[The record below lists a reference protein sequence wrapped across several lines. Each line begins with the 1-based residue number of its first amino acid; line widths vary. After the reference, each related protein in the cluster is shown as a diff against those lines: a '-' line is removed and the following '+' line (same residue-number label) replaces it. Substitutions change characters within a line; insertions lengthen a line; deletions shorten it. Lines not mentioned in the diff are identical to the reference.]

1 MRLKQMVILSDMPA
15 NNPLRTH
22 VRNQT
27 ITISQEQCQKMV
39 GLSKNKQTSTKER
52 TSEILKVQKM
62 FPSILYVERT
72 TLMKKTRV
80 FATISATV
88 MQWAHLHSNRVLLFA
103 EYHLSVCQE
112 TSLHSKVKCSYTGK
126 EKSQT
131 LQPKFILQKTR
142 MLAYLV
148 PNYTLYRTL
157 QIEIGC
163 SKFVLFCNPPV
174 HIPA

>member
-1 MRLKQMVILSDMPA
+1 MVILSDMPA

-88 MQWAHLHSNRVLLFA
+88 M
-103 EYHLSVCQE
+103 
-112 TSLHSKVKCSYTGK
+112 
-126 EKSQT
+126 
-131 LQPKFILQKTR
+131 
-142 MLAYLV
+142 
-148 PNYTLYRTL
+148 
-157 QIEIGC
+157 
-163 SKFVLFCNPPV
+163 
-174 HIPA
+174 